1 MRHHT
6 VGLIAGSVLCL
17 TVAVSCASASDGRSG
32 PARDWDV
39 LTTEEVEASN
49 QTDAYG
55 LIRTQRPNW
64 LRRRGRQSVNLTSE
78 IVVYMDA
85 TRLGGVASLRTI
97 PINMV
102 MRAEYLDATTA
113 TQRFGTGHGMGA
125 IVVFSR

>member
-6 VGLIAGSVLCL
+6 VGFIAGSVLCL
-17 TVAVSCASASDGRSG
+17 TVVVSCASASSDRSA
-32 PARDWDV
+32 PSRDWDV
-39 LTTEEVEASN
+39 LTTAEVQASN

-64 LRRRGRQSVNLTSE
+64 LRQRGRQSVNLQSAL
-78 IVVYMDA
+78 VVYMDA
-85 TRLGGVASLRTI
+85 TRLGGVESLRSI

-102 MRAEYLDATTA
+102 TSIQYLDATSA

-125 IVVFSR
+125 IVVSSR